1 LATPKQGEV
10 VLQSVQIR
18 SICVFRVLLK
28 NGDETD
34 STEGQETTLNFFRKG
49 ETLHTLR
56 SVRAKHFSPLHT
68 PTSVPNPFNLCR
80 PRSLEKWNTDETD
93 STDYHRF
100 LSSKN
105 PCQICSIRVL
115 RVRFSFALFDN
126 PSGLI
131 QPDFY
136 ALAEKVGIEFFLL
149 RKVVIGKRNRL
160 DVIEHE
166 ARERNGAE

>member
-1 LATPKQGEV
+1 MKIVQKNKRRGNVTSPCRCATSLSLRKERDVLATPKQGEV

-28 NGDETD
+28 NG
-34 STEGQETTLNFFRKG
+34 TLMKRIQRIGHRTQKQLLTF
-49 ETLHTLR
+49 H
-56 SVRAKHFSPLHT
+56 SARAKHFSPLHT

-136 ALAEKVGIEFFLL
+136 ALAQEVGI
-149 RKVVIGKRNRL
+149 
-160 DVIEHE
+160 
-166 ARERNGAE
+166 